1 MQQTTAEE
9 VKDMDYLPDYEF
21 NEIFDRVSK
30 KVDLRGA
37 NSPKEVNRRLNQK
50 IKEYPPRLSSGWTS
64 FLKRLM
70 FAGFGRR
77 TIDEA
82 VANPHGIIALTLK
95 HGREKARDILLARA
109 RRRLGS
115 RRVRKRKRR

>member
-1 MQQTTAEE
+1 
-9 VKDMDYLPDYEF
+9 MDFMSDKEF
-21 NEIFDRVSK
+21 HELFDRVSA

-37 NSPKEVNRRLNQK
+37 NSPEEVNRRLKQK
-50 IKEYPPRLSSGWTS
+50 IKEYPPRLSSGWIS

-77 TIDEA
+77 TIDQA
-82 VANPHGIIALTLK
+82 VANPQGKVALTLK
-95 HGREKARDILLARA
+95 YGREKAKDILLARA

-115 RRVRKRKRR
+115 LRFRKRKRR

>member
-1 MQQTTAEE
+1 
-9 VKDMDYLPDYEF
+9 MDFLSDKEF
-21 NEIFDRVSK
+21 HEIFDRVSA

-37 NSPKEVNRRLNQK
+37 NSPEEVNRRLKQK
-50 IKEYPPRLSSGWTS
+50 IKEYPPRLSSGWIS

-77 TIDEA
+77 TIDQA
-82 VANPHGIIALTLK
+82 IANPRGKVALTLK
-95 HGREKARDILLARA
+95 YGKEKAKDILLARA

-115 RRVRKRKRR
+115 LRFRKRKRG

>member
-1 MQQTTAEE
+1 
-9 VKDMDYLPDYEF
+9 MDFMPDSEF
-21 NEIFDRVSK
+21 NAIFDRVSA

-50 IKEYPPRLSSGWTS
+50 TKEYPPRLSSDWIS

-77 TIDEA
+77 TIDQA
-82 VANPHGIIALTLK
+82 VANPQGKVALTLK
-95 HGREKARDILLARA
+95 YGREKAKDILLDRA

-115 RRVRKRKRR
+115 LRFRKRKRR